1 MKKIKNPL
9 IRRIP
14 KELIGDW
21 KKYLVV
27 FLFLVLTIGF
37 VSGMYVAN
45 ESMITSASEGVTKY
59 KQEDGHF
66 ELKKQADATLLSAIE
81 TGEKAD
87 VKQYYLDEA
96 KKKLDKKLPK
106 KFKEKFDEKFP
117 DKFKKE
123 FDKKF
128 PEQFKKSFDKEFKKQ
143 FEQSFPAK
151 FASSFK
157 KEFDPKFKQSFDAT
171 FVKQFDAQ
179 FAAQVKQSLLAQGMD
194 ETMAAAMLDTA
205 VAQAKQALT
214 NLSHLLEAA
223 GTSMANVVKTTVFI
237 KEMNDFAAIN
247 EVYATFFEGAYP
259 ARSCVEVAR
268 LPKDVMLEIEAIA
281 TK

>member
-1 MKKIKNPL
+1 MKKIKNPM

-45 ESMITSASEGVTKY
+45 ESMITSANEGVTKY

-66 ELKKQADATLLSAIE
+66 ELKKQADVTLLSAIE

-194 ETMAAAMLDTA
+194 AQTAGQMLDTA
-205 VAQAKQALT
+205 VAQAKKRRKLQKSLRQC
-214 NLSHLLEAA
+214 
-223 GTSMANVVKTTVFI
+223 I
-237 KEMNDFAAIN
+237 
-247 EVYATFFEGAYP
+247 P
-259 ARSCVEVAR
+259 
-268 LPKDVMLEIEAIA
+268 
-281 TK
+281 